1 MAGGWRA
8 ARGLLLLGCD
18 RAKRLSS
25 RRDSADDLL
34 LAEGLDVGGGEA
46 ELAQDGVG
54 VLAYEGRGGAHRAG
68 RPRELDGDAELL
80 DRPQCWMLHL
90 HHHVAGLYLR
100 VGDHL
105 LRL

>member
-8 ARGLLLLGCD
+8 ARGLLLLRCD

-46 ELAQDGVG
+46 ELAQDSVR
-54 VLAYEGRGGAHRAG
+54 VLAHKGRGGAQRAG

-80 DRPQCWMLHL
+80 DRPQRWVLDL
-90 HHHVAGLYLR
+90 HHHVASLYLG
-100 VGDHL
+100 VKHPT
-105 LRL
+105 